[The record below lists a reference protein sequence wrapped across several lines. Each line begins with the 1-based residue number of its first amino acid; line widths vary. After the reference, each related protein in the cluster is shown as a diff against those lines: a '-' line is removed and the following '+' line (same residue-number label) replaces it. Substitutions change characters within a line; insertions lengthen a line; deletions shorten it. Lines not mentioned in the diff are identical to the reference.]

1 MQINASIQTLDK
13 TPIVRQNPENPEAAK
28 IEKKKQEV
36 AVTKVD
42 KTENIDK
49 LKNILAEHNITMKFR
64 QDVDTKELVVELV
77 DDKTGESIRQIPST
91 ISLKLAALFV
101 KTHGQFVDSQE

>member
-1 MQINASIQTLDK
+1 MQINATIPTLDQN
-13 TPIVRQNPENPEAAK
+13 PLIRQNATKPDPAK
-28 IEKKKQEV
+28 IEKSKQE
-36 AVTKVD
+36 ATEKKID

-49 LKNILAEHNITMKFR
+49 LKNILAEHNITMKFS
-64 QDVDTKELVVELV
+64 QDVETKQLVVELV

-101 KTHGQFVDSQE
+101 KTQGQFVDSNE